1 MTPMIAWAEQWWHLA
16 YCCPGAPI
24 DHSRRGA
31 DKLQVILL
39 VDRPG
44 AEIGKEPLRSLAK
57 FRRRRIQAEIGAGFE
72 FGTIRVPLHLRMSP
86 AGIAECRGWQQR
98 QRCDDRHT
106 DEVASMHGIPPYVA
120 QTVPTLIMQ
129 HIRLQIACWGDTS
142 LARRDVPEARARRRR
157 NPATPAAW

>member
-24 DHSRRGA
+24 
-31 DKLQVILL
+31 V
-39 VDRPG
+39 
-44 AEIGKEPLRSLAK
+44 AK

-120 QTVPTLIMQ
+120 QTVSTLIMQ
-129 HIRLQIACWGDTS
+129 HIRLQIAGWG
-142 LARRDVPEARARRRR
+142 A
-157 NPATPAAW
+157 ATY

>member
-72 FGTIRVPLHLRMSP
+72 LGTIRVPLHLRMSP
-86 AGIAECRGWQQR
+86 AGIAECRGWQRR

-106 DEVASMHGIPPYVA
+106 DEVSSMHGIPPYVA
-120 QTVPTLIMQ
+120 QTVSYS
-129 HIRLQIACWGDTS
+129 HHAAYS
-142 LARRDVPEARARRRR
+142 LADSSLGCR
-157 NPATPAAW
+157 NLLVQVNLSERPNRF